1 MEVLD
6 ISMLD
11 LGEIRRILGGTG
23 TDTSN
28 FIICNDVY
36 WGDQVPTG
44 DPYRANAAALILCT
58 RGSMQLSIG
67 VRRHHLHENTVM
79 LYGPGNIIEVHER
92 TPDFRANIMFFTR
105 DFTKSAL
112 LDLQAVMPIYKYLT
126 EEAKDFLH
134 AELEEVKLINNY
146 FALITEVCEG
156 KYGEG
161 AVFNLLASMFR
172 TVSEMYG
179 KRIAQEPPG
188 TKPRSRQEEY
198 FERFLVEVSKS
209 HKEERSVQYYADV
222 LHITPKYLSTVI
234 KEVSGRSAA
243 EWIDEFVVQEA
254 KVLLKY
260 SPKSIQEITYH
271 LNFSTQ
277 SFFGKYFKRHVGV
290 SPSQYRNG
298 K

>member
-1 MEVLD
+1 
-6 ISMLD
+6 MLD
-11 LGEIRRILGGTG
+11 LSEIRRILGGTG

-36 WGDQVPTG
+36 WGDTAPTH
-44 DPYRANAAALILCT
+44 DPYRANAAALVLCT
-58 RGSMQLSIG
+58 QGSMELAIG
-67 VRRHHLHENTVM
+67 VRRHRLHENTVM

-92 TPDFRANIMFFTR
+92 SPDFRADIMIFTR
-105 DFTKSAL
+105 EFTKSAL
-112 LDLQAVMPIYKYLT
+112 LDMQAIMPIYKYLT
-126 EEAKDFLH
+126 EETKDFLI
-134 AELEEVKLINNY
+134 LEKEETGLIKKY
-146 FALITEVCEG
+146 FTIITEVCDG
-156 KYGEG
+156 GYGE
-161 AVFNLLASMFR
+161 ASVFNLLGSLFR
-172 TVSEMYG
+172 TVSAMYA
-179 KRIAQEPPG
+179 KRISEENPTPKIR
-188 TKPRSRQEEY
+188 TRQEEY
-198 FERFLVEVSKS
+198 FERFLMEVSRS
-209 HKEERSVQYYADV
+209 HKDERSVQYYADT

-254 KVLLKY
+254 KVLLRY

-277 SFFGKYFKRHVGV
+277 SFFGKYFKRHVGM